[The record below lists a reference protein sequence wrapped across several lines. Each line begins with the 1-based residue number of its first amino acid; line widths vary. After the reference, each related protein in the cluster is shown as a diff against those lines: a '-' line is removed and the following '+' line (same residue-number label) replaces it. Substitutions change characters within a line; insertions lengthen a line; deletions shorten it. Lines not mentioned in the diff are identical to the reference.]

1 MKTIYKY
8 LSILLVALLAAA
20 CVEHIPEAEVL
31 PQEPVSFTYLIEGDY
46 YPLDYYQYSEITFI
60 NTSATDGVAEWKF
73 GDDATAEGN
82 EVKHSYAKAGTHFVT
97 LTITKNN
104 GEKVS
109 KVQPLMIA
117 PIKPLMSYSWDTTKT
132 DICEVLTSDVKVKV
146 EIPNPEHRKIACT
159 WYFPV
164 GTKWAIGAGEAVEDD
179 IYTDTIDAYDGSEAI
194 LPNDLRFGSVGSQT
208 VRLSVTFLDDNEQPI
223 ETLGEAKVN
232 VQVGYFRE
240 VPTLYYAVKGG
251 NIKAIK
257 LIPAD
262 ELDTLK
268 GMEISP
274 FDLGVSSGEHPF
286 NLLFGD
292 ETLFLL
298 DPGKQFYY
306 VNDEDGVL
314 GDGQISAIAPDGSK
328 VATVISNVG
337 QAAFDDPFYGYI
349 EGTDL
354 YYANRNTGIVKLP
367 TSTRDKVY
375 SAAEFPWFV
384 QHATLNWY
392 NQGINYGAIGG
403 CFGKIDGA
411 WWWTKFYQAYGIFR
425 FKDSDILKAAVSTGD
440 KDKVPFGGETLLQ
453 GMQPKAFVYDKK
465 NDKFYFTMFSKDA
478 NGFYGCNTL
487 ADLTTIGS
495 SKTEVAKRAIKHEN
509 GAALEA
515 DISGAKPAY
524 EGHGDECVG
533 ICQLALDELTS
544 CVYFGY
550 RPDANSTDAP
560 KAGLMMYDPEAGVVV
575 NLSNPDGV
583 IPTGG
588 YYVGTNEEI
597 YGCVINS
604 TPSKLF

>member
-1 MKTIYKY
+1 MKTMYKY

-20 CVEHIPEAEVL
+20 CVDHVPQVEDL

-46 YPLDYYQYSEITFI
+46 YPLDYYQYSEIKFI
-60 NTSATDGVAEWKF
+60 NTSSVEGVAEWEF
-73 GDDATAEGN
+73 GDGITAEGD
-82 EVKHSYAKAGTHFVT
+82 EVAHSYSKAGTHYVK
-97 LTITKNN
+97 LTIVKAT
-104 GEKVS
+104 GERVS

-132 DICEVLTSDVKVKV
+132 EICEVLTSNVKVQV
-146 EIPNPEHRKIACT
+146 EIPNPEHRQIACT

-164 GTKWAIGAGEAVEDD
+164 GTKWADSDAGTAVEGD
-179 IYTDTIDAYDGSEAI
+179 IYTDTIDAYDGVAAI
-194 LPNDLRFGSVGSQT
+194 LPHDLRFGSVGSQT
-208 VRLSVTFLDDNEQPI
+208 VRLSVTFLDEASKPI

-257 LIPAD
+257 LIPQE

-274 FDLGVSSGEHPF
+274 FDLGVSAGEHPF

-298 DPGKQFYY
+298 DAGKQFYY

-314 GDGQISAIAPDGSK
+314 GDGKISAISPDGSK

-354 YYANRNTGIVKLP
+354 YYSNRNTGVVKLP

-375 SAAEFPWFV
+375 SLAEFPWYF

-392 NQGINYGAIGG
+392 NQGIPYGAIGG
-403 CFGKIDGA
+403 CFGKVEGA
-411 WWWTKFYQAYGIFR
+411 WWWTKFYNANGIFR
-425 FKDSDILKAAVSTGD
+425 FNDSDILTATVTAGDAAN
-440 KDKVPFGGETLLQ
+440 VPFGGQILLQ
-453 GMQPKAFVYDKK
+453 GMMPKAYVYDKT
-465 NDKFYFTMFSKDA
+465 NDKFYFTMFSSDA
-478 NGFYGCNTL
+478 NGFYGCSMAEL
-487 ADLTTIGS
+487 VAIGA
-495 SKTEVAKRAIKHEN
+495 SKTEANKRAILHEN

-515 DISGAKPAY
+515 DISGTKPAY
-524 EGHGDECVG
+524 EGHGSECVA
-533 ICQLALDELTS
+533 ICQLALDEATG

-550 RPDANSTDAP
+550 RPDTNNPTAP
-560 KAGLMMYDPEAGVVV
+560 AAGLMLYNPKTGKVV
-575 NLSNPDGV
+575 NLSGAASATV
-583 IPTGG
+583 G
-588 YYVGTNEEI
+588 YYAGTNEEV
-597 YGCVINS
+597 YGCVINQ